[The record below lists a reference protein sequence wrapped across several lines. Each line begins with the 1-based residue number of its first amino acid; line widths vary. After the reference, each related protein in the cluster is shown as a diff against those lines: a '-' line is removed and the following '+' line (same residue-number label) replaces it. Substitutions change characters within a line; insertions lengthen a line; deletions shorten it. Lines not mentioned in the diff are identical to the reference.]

1 MKDKALTD
9 IEDKIK
15 NDFAAG
21 NFNIGDATDP
31 NSVAGMAMA
40 FLKGV
45 ASAAQES
52 SKVVGHS
59 VDLSTLVRFESGEKH
74 LYEQLFVRSSKPDLM
89 TGVEALQAL
98 NNHYA
103 VRRSCWEIGLYVF
116 KSVGGRPFGSYDYG
130 LTNPEDFKI
139 MWRYE
144 YGAAPSEPVEAT
156 HFLHDDWERVLVGIQ
171 DTMYYNSGNL

>member
-31 NSVAGMAMA
+31 NSVTGMAMA

-45 ASAAQES
+45 ASATQES
-52 SKVVGHS
+52 SKAVA
-59 VDLSTLVRFESGEKH
+59 
-74 LYEQLFVRSSKPDLM
+74 KPDLM
-89 TGVEALQAL
+89 TGAEALQAL
-98 NNHYA
+98 CNHYA

-139 MWRYE
+139 MWRHE
-144 YGAAPSEPVEAT
+144 YGTAPSEPVEAT

-171 DTMYYNSGNL
+171 ATMYYNSGNL

>member
-52 SKVVGHS
+52 SKV
-59 VDLSTLVRFESGEKH
+59 DLA
-74 LYEQLFVRSSKPDLM
+74 KPDLM
-89 TGVEALQAL
+89 TGIEALQAL
-98 NNHYA
+98 RGHYA
-103 VRRSCWEIGLYVF
+103 VRSAPPDC
-116 KSVGGRPFGSYDYG
+116 S
-130 LTNPEDFKI
+130 
-139 MWRYE
+139 
-144 YGAAPSEPVEAT
+144 AACAAAKRAT
-156 HFLHDDWERVLVGIQ
+156 GTR
-171 DTMYYNSGNL
+171 

>member
-21 NFNIGDATDP
+21 NFNIGDGTDP
-31 NSVAGMAMA
+31 NSVAGMALA

-52 SKVVGHS
+52 SKVVA
-59 VDLSTLVRFESGEKH
+59 
-74 LYEQLFVRSSKPDLM
+74 KPDLM

-98 NNHYA
+98 CNHYA

-116 KSVGGRPFGSYDYG
+116 KSVGGRPFGSHDYG
-130 LTNPEDFKI
+130 LTNPEDFTI
-139 MWRYE
+139 MWRHE
-144 YGAAPSEPVEAT
+144 YRPAPSEPVEAT

-171 DTMYYNSGNL
+171 DLMYSQP

>member
-21 NFNIGDATDP
+21 NFNIGDTTDP

-40 FLKGV
+40 FLQGV

-52 SKVVGHS
+52 SKAVA
-59 VDLSTLVRFESGEKH
+59 
-74 LYEQLFVRSSKPDLM
+74 KPDLM

-98 NNHYA
+98 CNHYA
-103 VRRSCWEIGLYVF
+103 VRRSSWEIGLYVF